1 MAMPTDISPVGA
13 PSPSAYITPRHPH
26 QERRQPP
33 PKKQHDTESESEQEK
48 EHHDGIDC
56 YT

>member
-1 MAMPTDISPVGA
+1 MPTDISPVGA